1 MIAMDF
7 PTQDA
12 YDKYMKEHP
21 DADKSKHKVVKQ
33 EESKKE
39 IEKKIKETPDEVEER
54 LKKQM
59 GDKYKTQDQRI
70 QEGKK
75 DMESRSRTLQEMKGG
90 LGQWVKD
97 YKEQRKSN
105 PEAAKK
111 TKENIDKAIKEKGLH
126 KDLVYGK
133 VAQELLKLAKSL
145 AESL

>member
-1 MIAMDF
+1 M
-7 PTQDA
+7 
-12 YDKYMKEHP
+12 
-21 DADKSKHKVVKQ
+21 
-33 EESKKE
+33 
-39 IEKKIKETPDEVEER
+39 
-54 LKKQM
+54 
-59 GDKYKTQDQRI
+59 

-133 VAQELLKLAKSL
+133 VAQELLKTARNLV
-145 AESL
+145 EGI